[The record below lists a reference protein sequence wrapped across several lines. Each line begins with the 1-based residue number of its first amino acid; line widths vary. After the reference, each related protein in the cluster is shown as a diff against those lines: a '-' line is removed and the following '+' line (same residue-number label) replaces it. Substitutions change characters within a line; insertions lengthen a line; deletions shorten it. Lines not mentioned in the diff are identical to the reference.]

1 MRIVIVADDIQKE
14 GGNNEI
20 IKHIKKALLDN
31 ATTLLL
37 LTSSASP
44 PSPTSSSLVQA
55 KQNEEV
61 KSLQVDIE
69 YVIRAQYLPSYLPQK
84 LKDLFRPVYL
94 RNIARDTK
102 RFTTANLI
110 ITTQPNS
117 HCIQH
122 ENHIIYFQHHLKQYY
137 DLFWY
142 SFRQKKGIRKKAVF
156 LILAAIVRAS
166 DRLYLTPNLRKSY
179 VIVNSDTVGERLKK
193 YNKHSSFDVIHPGC
207 KIPEETKGKDYY
219 QQSHTI
225 KKTND
230 LSPPPPPPPLLL
242 SFSRL
247 SVMQKGIDI
256 IIQTALNLP
265 QYSFIIAGP
274 YDPSIDSI
282 RSSLTITPNVKF
294 MVGEFSEEQKAEL
307 YRECNVFLAPYFE
320 EDFGITPLEAN
331 AYGKPVI
338 YCKDSGEIIRTQK
351 HKQTGFMCDRTPS
364 SIAEG
369 IEYCLKNK
377 ENMKQACIENAKR
390 YSWDNFEKS
399 IVQYIIINRKM
410 TQ

>member
-1 MRIVIVADDIQKE
+1 LRIVIVADEMQKE

-20 IKHIKKALLDN
+20 IKHIKKAFSDH

-37 LTSSASP
+37 LT
-44 PSPTSSSLVQA
+44 PSSSSLVST
-55 KQNEEV
+55 KQNEA

-69 YVIRAQYLPSYLPQK
+69 YITSAQYLPHYLPQK
-84 LKDLFRPVYL
+84 LKELFRPVYL
-94 RNIARDTK
+94 RNISRDTK

-156 LILAAIVRAS
+156 LILTALVRAS
-166 DRLYLTPNLRKSY
+166 DRLYLTPNLRKSH
-179 VIVNSDTVGERLKK
+179 VIVNSHTVGERLKK
-193 YNKHSSFDVIHPGC
+193 YNRYSSFDIIHPGC
-207 KIPEETKGKDYY
+207 KIPSETKGKDYY
-219 QQSHTI
+219 QETHTI
-225 KKTND
+225 RKAND
-230 LSPPPPPPPLLL
+230 LSPFLL

-247 SVMQKGIDI
+247 SVMEKGIDI
-256 IIQTALNLP
+256 IIQTAFNLP
-265 QYSFIIAGP
+265 QYSFVVAGP

-282 RSSLTITPNVKF
+282 KSSSRLTPNVNI
-294 MVGEFSEEQKAEL
+294 MVGDFSEEQKAEL
-307 YRECNVFLAPYFE
+307 YRACNVFLAPYFE

-331 AYGKPVI
+331 AYGKPVV
-338 YCKDSGEIIRTQK
+338 YCKDGGEIVRTQK
-351 HKQTGFMCDRTPS
+351 HKETGFMCNRTPL

-377 ENMKQACIENAKR
+377 ENMEQACIENAKQ
-390 YSWDNFEKS
+390 YSWDNFERS
-399 IVQYIIINRKM
+399 IVQYIITNRRM
-410 TQ
+410 TK

>member
-1 MRIVIVADDIQKE
+1 MQKE

-20 IKHIKKALLDN
+20 IKHIKKALLDH

-37 LTSSASP
+37 LTSSSA
-44 PSPTSSSLVQA
+44 PSPSLVQTEKDEA
-55 KQNEEV
+55 
-61 KSLQVDIE
+61 KSLEVDVE
-69 YVIRAQYLPSYLPQK
+69 YIISAQYLPHYLPQK

-94 RNIARDTK
+94 RNISRETK

-122 ENHIIYFQHHLKQYY
+122 KNHIIYFQHHLKQYY

-156 LILAAIVRAS
+156 LILAALVRAS

-179 VIVNSDTVGERLKK
+179 VVVNSNTVGERLKK
-193 YNKHSSFDVIHPGC
+193 YNKHSSFDIINPGC
-207 KIPEETKGKDYY
+207 KMPSETKGKDYY
-219 QQSHTI
+219 QQPHKI
-225 KKTND
+225 RKTND
-230 LSPPPPPPPLLL
+230 LSPPLLL

-247 SVMQKGIDI
+247 SVMEKGIDI
-256 IIQTALNLP
+256 IIQTASNFP
-265 QYSFIIAGP
+265 QYSFVIAGP

-282 RSSLTITPNVKF
+282 KSSSRITPNVNI
-294 MVGEFSEEQKAEL
+294 MVGEFSEDQKAEL
-307 YRECNVFLAPYFE
+307 YGACDVFLAPYFE

-338 YCKDSGEIIRTQK
+338 YCKDSGEIVRTQK
-351 HKQTGFMCDRTPS
+351 HKQTGFMCNRTPS
-364 SIAEG
+364 SIADG

-377 ENMKQACIENAKR
+377 ENMEQACIENAKR

-399 IVQYIIINRKM
+399 IVQYIITNRKM
-410 TQ
+410 T

>member
-1 MRIVIVADDIQKE
+1 LRIVIIADHIQKE

-20 IKHIKKALLDN
+20 IKHIKEALLDN

-37 LTSSASP
+37 LESP
-44 PSPTSSSLVQA
+44 PSSLVPTT
-55 KQNEEV
+55 QNEA

-69 YVIRAQYLPSYLPQK
+69 YVIGAHYLPPHLPQK
-84 LKDLFRPVYL
+84 LKYLFRPVYL
-94 RNIARDTK
+94 RNISRDTK
-102 RFTTANLI
+102 RFTTANLV
-110 ITTQPNS
+110 ITTQPDS

-142 SFRQKKGIRKKAVF
+142 SFKQKKGIRKKVIF

-166 DRLYLTPNLRKSY
+166 DRLYLTPSLRKSS
-179 VIVNSDTVGERLKK
+179 VIVNSETVGQRLKK
-193 YNKHSSFDVIHPGC
+193 YHKFSSFEIIHPGC
-207 KIPEETKGKDYY
+207 EILSDTKGKGYY
-219 QQSHTI
+219 LQSHTI

-230 LSPPPPPPPLLL
+230 LRPLLL

-247 SVMQKGIDI
+247 NVMQKGIDI

-274 YDPSIDSI
+274 YDPSIESI
-282 RSSLTITPNVKF
+282 KSTSQITPNIEI
-294 MVGEFSEEQKAEL
+294 MVGDFSEEQKAEL
-307 YRECNVFLAPYFE
+307 YRACDVFLAPYLE

-351 HKQTGFMCDRTPS
+351 HKQTGFLCNRIPS

-377 ENMKQACIENAKR
+377 ENMEKACIENAKR
-390 YSWDNFEKS
+390 YTWENFEKS
-399 IVQYIIINRKM
+399 IVHHIVRNRKM
-410 TQ
+410 T

>member
-1 MRIVIVADDIQKE
+1 MQKE

-20 IKHIKKALLDN
+20 IKHIKKALLDH

-37 LTSSASP
+37 LTSSSA
-44 PSPTSSSLVQA
+44 PSPSLVQTEKDEA
-55 KQNEEV
+55 
-61 KSLQVDIE
+61 KSLEVDVE
-69 YVIRAQYLPSYLPQK
+69 YIISAQYLPHYLPQK

-94 RNIARDTK
+94 RNISRETK

-122 ENHIIYFQHHLKQYY
+122 KNHIIYFQHHLKQYY

-156 LILAAIVRAS
+156 LILAALVRAS

-179 VIVNSDTVGERLKK
+179 VVVNSNTVGERLKK
-193 YNKHSSFDVIHPGC
+193 YNKHSSFDIINPGC
-207 KIPEETKGKDYY
+207 KMPSETKGKDYY
-219 QQSHTI
+219 QQPHKI
-225 KKTND
+225 RKTND
-230 LSPPPPPPPLLL
+230 LRPPLLL

-247 SVMQKGIDI
+247 SVMEKGIDI
-256 IIQTALNLP
+256 IIQTASNFP
-265 QYSFIIAGP
+265 QYSFVIAGP

-282 RSSLTITPNVKF
+282 KSSSRITPNVNI
-294 MVGEFSEEQKAEL
+294 MVGEISEDQKAEL
-307 YRECNVFLAPYFE
+307 YGACDVFLAPYFE

-338 YCKDSGEIIRTQK
+338 YCKDSGEIVRTQK
-351 HKQTGFMCDRTPS
+351 HKQTGFMCNRTPS
-364 SIAEG
+364 SIADG

-377 ENMKQACIENAKR
+377 ENMEQACIENAKR

-399 IVQYIIINRKM
+399 IVQYIITNRKM
-410 TQ
+410 T

>member
-20 IKHIKKALLDN
+20 IKHIKKALLDH
-31 ATTLLL
+31 ATALLL
-37 LTSSASP
+37 QKSSSAA
-44 PSPTSSSLVQA
+44 PSPSLVETEKDEA
-55 KQNEEV
+55 NC
-61 KSLQVDIE
+61 LQVDVE
-69 YVIRAQYLPSYLPQK
+69 YIISTQYLPHYLPHK

-94 RNIARDTK
+94 RNISRETK

-122 ENHIIYFQHHLKQYY
+122 KNHIVYFQHHLKQYY

-156 LILAAIVRAS
+156 LILAALVRAS
-166 DRLYLTPNLRKSY
+166 DSLYLTSNLRKSY
-179 VIVNSDTVGERLKK
+179 VIVNSSTVGERLKK
-193 YNKHSSFDVIHPGC
+193 YNKYSSFHIINPGC
-207 KIPEETKGKDYY
+207 TIPPETKGKDYR
-219 QQSHTI
+219 QQPHNI
-225 KKTND
+225 RKTND
-230 LSPPPPPPPLLL
+230 LRPLLL

-247 SVMQKGIDI
+247 SVLQKGLDI

-274 YDPSIDSI
+274 HDPSIDSI
-282 RSSLTITPNVKF
+282 RSSSSITSNVNII
-294 MVGEFSEEQKAEL
+294 VGEFSEQQKEEL
-307 YRECNVFLAPYFE
+307 YRACDVFLAPYFE

-338 YCKDSGEIIRTQK
+338 YCKDSGEIVRTQK
-351 HKQTGFMCDRTPS
+351 HEQTGFMCDRTPS
-364 SIAEG
+364 SIADG
-369 IEYCLKNK
+369 IEYCMKNK
-377 ENMKQACIENAKR
+377 ENMEQACIENAKR
-390 YSWDNFEKS
+390 YSWENFEKS
-399 IVQYIIINRKM
+399 IIEYIIANRMM
-410 TQ
+410 T